1 MRPTIGTAGTMNRP
15 ARANACS
22 DLHVSCDEVAA
33 LVEQQAALRRVAT
46 VVARAASPAE
56 VFAVVAEEM
65 ARCLKVANVEPRK
78 WRRDRRRRVVCRIG
92 CARHSAR

>member
-15 ARANACS
+15 ARADACS
-22 DLHVSCDEVAA
+22 DLHVSCDQVAA

-46 VVARAASPAE
+46 VVARAVSPAE

-78 WRRDRRRRVVCRIG
+78 WRRDRRRRVLCRIG